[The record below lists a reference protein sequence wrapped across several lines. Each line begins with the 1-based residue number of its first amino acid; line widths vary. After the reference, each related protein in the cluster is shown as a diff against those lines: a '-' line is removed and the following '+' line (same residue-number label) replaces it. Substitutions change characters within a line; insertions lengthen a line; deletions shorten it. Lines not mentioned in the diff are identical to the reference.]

1 MAAGSVVVYQ
11 HGLEDIQQGLVD
23 WDSVTIVIALVS
35 HGYTPAPN
43 SHSDWDT
50 EISAYIT
57 TAAGYAAKNLANA
70 SVSRSSDSH
79 VSLDADDT
87 TLSATEVMKVKYA
100 VGYLQTTN
108 RPVFY
113 FDLETTSTTGVE
125 ATQVVLQWNAN
136 GIIRYSNPN

>member
-11 HGLEDIQQGLVD
+11 HALEDIQNGAVD
-23 WDSVTIVIALVS
+23 WDSATMLVALVS
-35 HGYTPAPN
+35 HGYTPAPE
-43 SHSDWDT
+43 SHSSYTADIQT
-50 EISAYIT
+50 YIT
-57 TAAGYAAKNLANA
+57 TASGYAARTLVNK
-70 SVSRSSDSH
+70 SISRSSNSH
-79 VSLDADDT
+79 VSLDADDL

-100 VGYLQTTN
+100 VGYLETSG

-113 FDLETTSTTGVE
+113 FDLESTSTTGVE

>member
-11 HGLEDIQQGLVD
+11 HALEDINQGLVD
-23 WDSVTIVIALVS
+23 WDSATILVALVS
-35 HGYTPAPN
+35 HGYTPAPE
-43 SHSDWDT
+43 SHSSFDT
-50 EISAYIT
+50 EISAYIS
-57 TAAGYAAKNLANA
+57 TASGYAAGTLANA
-70 SVSRSSDSH
+70 SLSRSSNSH
-79 VSLDADDT
+79 LSLDADDL

-100 VGYLQTTN
+100 VAYLQATS

>member
-11 HGLEDIQQGLVD
+11 HALEDIQNGLVD
-23 WDSVTIVIALVS
+23 WDSATVLVALVS
-35 HGYTPAPN
+35 HGYTPSAA
-43 SHSDWDT
+43 SHSSWT
-50 EISAYIT
+50 TNIATYVT
-57 TAAGYAAKNLANA
+57 TASGYAAGTLAGKA
-70 SVSRSSDSH
+70 ISRSSNSH
-79 VSLDADDT
+79 VSLDANDL

-100 VGYLQTTN
+100 VGYLQTTS

-113 FDLETTSTTGVE
+113 FDLESTSTTGVE

>member
-11 HGLEDIQQGLVD
+11 HALEDINQGLID
-23 WDSVTIVIALVS
+23 WDSATILVALVS

-43 SHSDWDT
+43 SHSSFSV
-50 EISAYIT
+50 EIASYVS
-57 TAAGYAAKNLANA
+57 TASGYAAGTLAGA
-70 SVSRSSDSH
+70 SVARTDDSY
-79 VSLDADDT
+79 VALDADDLT
-87 TLSATEVMKVKYA
+87 ISATEVMKVKYA
-100 VGYLQTTN
+100 IAYLDATS

-113 FDLETTSTTGVE
+113 FDLESTSTTGVE